1 MTRAKSRERRE
12 VMPSMR
18 RLPIAFARA
27 GHRAAATHFGGRY
40 ARVEATSMAEADLR
54 SRPEARV
61 ILEARAC
68 AIGVSAE
75 SAK

>member
-1 MTRAKSRERRE
+1 
-12 VMPSMR
+12 MR
-18 RLPIAFARA
+18 LRPIAFARA
-27 GHRAAATHFGGRY
+27 HHCAAATYFGGRY

-61 ILEARAC
+61 VLEARAC
-68 AIGVSAE
+68 AIGVNAE

>member
-1 MTRAKSRERRE
+1 
-12 VMPSMR
+12 MR
-18 RLPIAFARA
+18 VRPIAFAGA
-27 GHRAAATHFGGRY
+27 HRCAAATHFGGRD
-40 ARVEATSMAEADLR
+40 ARVEATSMPEADLR

-68 AIGVSAE
+68 AIGVDAE

>member
-1 MTRAKSRERRE
+1 
-12 VMPSMR
+12 MR
-18 RLPIAFARA
+18 LRPIAFARA
-27 GHRAAATHFGGRY
+27 HHCAAATHFGVRY
-40 ARVEATSMAEADLR
+40 ARAEATSVAEADLQ

-68 AIGVSAE
+68 TIGVNGE

>member
-1 MTRAKSRERRE
+1 MGRR
-12 VMPSMR
+12 
-18 RLPIAFARA
+18 PIAFVRA
-27 GHRAAATHFGGRY
+27 HHCAAATHFGGRY
-40 ARVEATSMAEADLR
+40 AGVEATSVAEADLR

-68 AIGVSAE
+68 AIGVNAE